1 MRIGGVDLQE
11 GLDGVDLT
19 RRGGQMERRVAV
31 PVTAAPDMSATQR
44 SASDAASGVL
54 GDGVDVDVEVLVVQ
68 QPPDGAGP
76 PGEGGFV
83 QGRLASGVAPIGRHP
98 LLATAHAHGPS

>member
-44 SASDAASGVL
+44 NSMRRVGVL
-54 GDGVDVDVEVLVVQ
+54 GDGVDVDVEVLAVQ